1 MANKGNFLEKYS
13 NYLTRGGKSKQ
24 LPLRGR
30 RYSMPP
36 EDRPDTLGIDLG
48 SVAGQVKTSLWD
60 LFRDSMYGYLT
71 EGTYS
76 DDRLQSFIKSR
87 SLRVPIDLPGDYG
100 VDIDINRPAPGG
112 GGVDDYRFTIK
123 KEF

>member
-48 SVAGQVKTSLWD
+48 SVAGQVKTS
-60 LFRDSMYGYLT
+60 
-71 EGTYS
+71 
-76 DDRLQSFIKSR
+76 
-87 SLRVPIDLPGDYG
+87 
-100 VDIDINRPAPGG
+100 G